1 MSTTS
6 IIQTIKRLNNQIAS
20 LSRKYADTYKKVV
33 DKEKQI
39 IGLTKRLAA
48 SKSLSTA
55 QSIQNQIASKQ
66 KELIR
71 LRDETFKIDKQISS
85 LKTQLFKEQ
94 DQLSKAKQQENQ
106 KSQKKELV
114 FLKEKDRLNSRE
126 LTHIRQLNNELH
138 HQQTL
143 FEYYVV
149 PQGEKAVQ
157 DEAFSIDEL
166 INLHKRIDSILEH
179 LTKLGYGQEIIFN
192 EIDSLKNKAQKV
204 SKKDLGLILVGQ
216 LVSYGSGLIEPNLA
230 AEIYQK
236 VNDIVLEKLVE

>member
-6 IIQTIKRLNNQIAS
+6 IIQAIKRLSNQITT
-20 LSRKYADTYKKVV
+20 LSKKQADAYKKEV

-39 IGLTKRLAA
+39 NDLAKRQAA
-48 SKSLSTA
+48 SKSISTV
-55 QSIQNQIASKQ
+55 QSIQNQMASKQ

-71 LRDETFKIDKQISS
+71 IKDEKLKIDKQISG
-85 LKTQLFKEQ
+85 LKTQLFSEQ
-94 DQLSKAKQQENQ
+94 DKLSKTQQQETQ
-106 KSQKKELV
+106 KSQKKELG
-114 FLKEKDRLNSRE
+114 FLKEKERLNSRE
-126 LTHIRQLNNELH
+126 LSHIRQLNNELH

-143 FEYYVV
+143 FEDYVV
-149 PQGEKAVQ
+149 PQGDKEVQ

-179 LTKLGYGQEIIFN
+179 LTKLGYGQEIIFD
-192 EIDSLKNKAQKV
+192 EIESLKNKAQKV

-236 VNDIVLEKLVE
+236 VNDIVLEKLIE

>member
-1 MSTTS
+1 MSAKS
-6 IIQTIKRLNNQIAS
+6 IIQAIKRLNNQITA
-20 LSRKYADTYKKVV
+20 LSKKQAEAYKKEV

-39 IGLTKRLAA
+39 NDLAKRQAA
-48 SKSLSTA
+48 SKSLSA
-55 QSIQNQIASKQ
+55 VQSIQNQIASKK

-71 LRDETFKIDKQISS
+71 IKDEKLKIDKQISG
-85 LKTQLFKEQ
+85 LKTQLFSEQ
-94 DQLSKAKQQENQ
+94 DKLSKTQQQETQ
-106 KSQKKELV
+106 KSQKQELG

-126 LTHIRQLNNELH
+126 LSHIRQLNNELH

-143 FEYYVV
+143 FEDYVV
-149 PQGEKAVQ
+149 PQRDKEVQ

-179 LTKLGYGQEIIFN
+179 LTKLGYGQEIIFD
-192 EIDSLKNKAQKV
+192 EIESLKNKAQKV

-216 LVSYGSGLIEPNLA
+216 LVSYGSGLIESNLA

-236 VNDIVLEKLVE
+236 VNDIVLEKLIE